1 MNEKYLAINAG
12 SSSLKFSLFE
22 VVVVD
27 GTPKEIELVNGIV
40 EKIGDIDSSYTLK
53 FNGKKVKQQKYVK
66 KHSEAVE
73 VMLKALLENHFINSY
88 SDISGVGHRVLH
100 GGELYSDS
108 VLIDDKVIQ
117 DIKDLTRFGP
127 LHHPGQLAG
136 IIGTQE
142 VLPNVPQVAVFDTAY
157 HQTMPKE
164 NYLYAIPYELYK
176 ELGIRKYGFHGIS
189 YKYIAGRMCELL
201 GKDEVNLVACH
212 IGSGA
217 SVCCIKENKSY
228 DTSMGLTPLD
238 GLVMGTRCGSIDVS
252 IVDCMCKEHGLTL
265 EQAIEI
271 LNTKSG
277 LLGLCGKNDWRDV
290 LALAQAGDEKAI
302 LAVNKLESSIVKYIG
317 HYIMELNGK
326 VDGIVFT
333 AGIGENSAELRSG
346 VINRISG
353 AIETQL
359 DEELNKRTAGF
370 RDRHEGIISK
380 EGSRYNVYTVPTN
393 EELMIVRDTYRICKG
408 KEDEKHTLLK
418 ASSNK

>member
-1 MNEKYLAINAG
+1 M
-12 SSSLKFSLFE
+12 
-22 VVVVD
+22 
-27 GTPKEIELVNGIV
+27 
-40 EKIGDIDSSYTLK
+40 
-53 FNGKKVKQQKYVK
+53 
-66 KHSEAVE
+66 
-73 VMLKALLENHFINSY
+73 
-88 SDISGVGHRVLH
+88 
-100 GGELYSDS
+100 
-108 VLIDDKVIQ
+108 
-117 DIKDLTRFGP
+117 
-127 LHHPGQLAG
+127 
-136 IIGTQE
+136 
-142 VLPNVPQVAVFDTAY
+142 
-157 HQTMPKE
+157 
-164 NYLYAIPYELYK
+164 YAIPYELYK

-393 EELMIVRDTYRICKG
+393 EELMIVREIGRA
-408 KEDEKHTLLK
+408 HV
-418 ASSNK
+418 